1 MEIIMVWYILG
12 ILTGVSGM
20 LLVNAIK
27 NGKIKLKVWQYI
39 CIGAWYLLMLLTAG
53 FVNTSIGEGEPRAA
67 GMALL
72 IFGGILL
79 VLAVVLYRFVI
90 YKAIAKKDMQKV

>member
-1 MEIIMVWYILG
+1 MVWYILG
-12 ILTGVSGM
+12 ILTGVCGM
-20 LLVNAIK
+20 FLFNALK
-27 NGKIKLKVWQYI
+27 NGKVNFKAWHYAVIA
-39 CIGAWYLLMLLTAG
+39 AWYLLMLLTAG
-53 FVNTSIGEGEPRAA
+53 FINTSVGEGEPRAA

-90 YKAIAKKDMQKV
+90 YKAIAKKDTQKV

>member
-1 MEIIMVWYILG
+1 MTWYILG
-12 ILTGVSGM
+12 ILTGAGGFF
-20 LLVNAIK
+20 LVNAIVS
-27 NGKIKLKVWQYI
+27 GKVKFKIWQYI
-39 CIGAWYLLMLLTAG
+39 VIGAWYFLMLLTAG
-53 FVNTSIGEGEPRAA
+53 FINTSVGEGEPRAA

-90 YKAIAKKDMQKV
+90 YKAIKNTQKA